1 MKTWNQM
8 VFFGVFLD
16 CTHIAKLAPM
26 DILAIREIFAPEDF
40 PSNIEERWGVWIW
53 IWNRAKGQISYF
65 YVSYC
70 KGRSSEETARPNAR
84 ISVKTV
90 PMLGSDVYHT

>member
-1 MKTWNQM
+1 M
-8 VFFGVFLD
+8 D

-40 PSNIEERWGVWIW
+40 PSKYLRRDGEYGYGYGIAQKARYHTS
-53 IWNRAKGQISYF
+53 K